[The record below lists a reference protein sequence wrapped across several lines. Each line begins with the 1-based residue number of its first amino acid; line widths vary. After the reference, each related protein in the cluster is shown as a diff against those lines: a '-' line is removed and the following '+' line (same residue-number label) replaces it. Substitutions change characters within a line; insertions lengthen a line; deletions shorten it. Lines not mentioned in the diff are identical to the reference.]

1 MTSCSVGCCCA
12 AVCVCCFLAFCCC
25 WYCTTSSC
33 SVLWYLSKCYI
44 IVSAE
49 FTFTIII
56 CYINT
61 FIMFEVFL
69 DVIIVLSHRSQR
81 ARRASSF
88 VKCVHKMLRFADLAG
103 QLSLEIL
110 VDSTPTV
117 EELQAMILRSVE
129 LLNKQAPFTRLP
141 VSQKKF
147 EFKLAVQ
154 LDLQLNLLR

>member
-49 FTFTIII
+49 FTFIII

-81 ARRASSF
+81 AWRASSF

>member
-1 MTSCSVGCCCA
+1 
-12 AVCVCCFLAFCCC
+12 
-25 WYCTTSSC
+25 
-33 SVLWYLSKCYI
+33 
-44 IVSAE
+44 
-49 FTFTIII
+49 
-56 CYINT
+56 
-61 FIMFEVFL
+61 MFEVFL